1 MNLIDSLD
9 LYAQLN
15 DSDDL
20 FLMLQ
25 DYTLDERI
33 NREMLNKII
42 IKDLGNARPFTTN
55 TKILKFGIDE
65 FFDKYNYNITR
76 LIDTMYLDYNP
87 LTNKNVFEEDHRR
100 SVGDIDNTDSY
111 TTNTDNQESGTYTR
125 EEQVSAYD
133 TSCYQPKDKEI
144 TTPARKIDND
154 VSHRGTTTSDILSTV
169 DAAKTITGKDGPESY
184 QTLIEQ
190 ERRLAEFNIFRWI
203 IGQMRRELFLLV
215 Y

>member
-33 NREMLNKII
+33 DREMLNKII

-76 LIDTMYLDYNP
+76 LIDTMYLDYDP
-87 LTNKNVFEEDHRR
+87 LTNKNVFEEDHRK
-100 SVGDIDNTDSY
+100 SVGDIDNTDQY
-111 TTNTDNQESGTYTR
+111 TTTTGVDTER
-125 EEQVSAYD
+125 QVSAYD
-133 TSCYQPKDKEI
+133 VSTYQPQQKDEQDGV
-144 TTPARKIDND
+144 TEHYGAT
-154 VSHRGTTTSDILSTV
+154 SSDIESTV
-169 DAAKTITGKDGPESY
+169 DAAKTVKGKDGPDSY

-190 ERRLAEFNIFRWI
+190 ERRTAEFNIFRWI

>member
-55 TKILKFGIDE
+55 TKILKFALDK
-65 FFDKYNYNITR
+65 FFDKYNYNISR
-76 LIDTMYLDYNP
+76 LLDTMYLDYDP
-87 LTNKNVFEEDHRR
+87 LTNKNVFEEDHRK
-100 SVGDIDNTDSY
+100 SVGDIDNTDQY
-111 TTNTDNQESGTYTR
+111 TTTTGVDTER
-125 EEQVSAYD
+125 QVSAYD
-133 TSCYQPKDKEI
+133 STTYQPQQKDEQDGV
-144 TTPARKIDND
+144 TEHYGAT
-154 VSHRGTTTSDILSTV
+154 SSDIESTV
-169 DAAKTITGKDGPESY
+169 DAAKTVKGKDGPDSY

-190 ERRLAEFNIFRWI
+190 ERRTAEFNIFRWI